1 MLSTKIDKLLED
13 KGALFNE
20 DLIQRGF
27 HDGIE
32 VEKGI
37 VLNEDYLEA
46 HYDELCELFSIF
58 TAYPD
63 IFLDTIAPSDSNFN
77 LFFYQRVVL
86 RAIMRYRD
94 IFVTAPRAFSKS
106 FITILALILQCI
118 FMPGT
123 KRFICAPAKKQSAQI
138 AKEKILEIYERWPLL
153 RREVVGGDITDT
165 PGNFGTDYVSLKFR
179 NKSIFDVVGALD
191 SQRGGRRQG
200 GLIDEVRDHDEKPIN
215 EIVLPLLNVSRR
227 LPDGTVNPKEPNQ
240 QRIFMTSSSSKTC
253 FAYDIML
260 DIFEDAIIHPND
272 SFCLG
277 CDYRVPMLHGLI
289 DRTYINKLRASP
301 SYNERS
307 FAQEY
312 CSIWEGASDDA
323 WFNIDKAEKCRKLK
337 NPELYAKYRGQP
349 NVFYLLSVDVGRI
362 HDQTVVCVF
371 RVNISAEG
379 RHYATLVNIRVLAR
393 QANTKTFTQQAIEL
407 KQMIQAY
414 DPKEVV
420 IDING
425 LGVGLGDEMIKE
437 QVDDHGIF
445 YPAYGF
451 SNDDNYLLTQPKN
464 AIKILYGIKAN
475 GALNS
480 KIHSNVYARLSSGAV
495 RLLIP
500 EQEAKIALLATK
512 VGQSMSPV
520 QRVER
525 LMPHEI
531 TSLLIQEMSNLRLKK
546 TGTSTDITL
555 ERINERYPKDKYS
568 AFAYGLYRIK
578 EIEEAATARSQRRRG
593 RDSSTGRR
601 LVFYSDL

>member
-1 MLSTKIDKLLED
+1 M
-13 KGALFNE
+13 
-20 DLIQRGF
+20 
-27 HDGIE
+27 
-32 VEKGI
+32 
-37 VLNEDYLEA
+37 
-46 HYDELCELFSIF
+46 
-58 TAYPD
+58 
-63 IFLDTIAPSDSNFN
+63 
-77 LFFYQRVVL
+77 
-86 RAIMRYRD
+86 
-94 IFVTAPRAFSKS
+94 
-106 FITILALILQCI
+106 
-118 FMPGT
+118 
-123 KRFICAPAKKQSAQI
+123 
-138 AKEKILEIYERWPLL
+138 
-153 RREVVGGDITDT
+153 
-165 PGNFGTDYVSLKFR
+165 
-179 NKSIFDVVGALD
+179 
-191 SQRGGRRQG
+191 
-200 GLIDEVRDHDEKPIN
+200 DHDEKPIN

-337 NPELYAKYRGQP
+337 NPELHAKYRGQP

-362 HDQTVVCVF
+362 HDQTVVCAF

-379 RHYATLVNIRVLAR
+379 RYYATLVNIRVLAR

-464 AIKILYGIKAN
+464 AIKILYGVKAN
-475 GALNS
+475 GAFNS

-500 EQEAKIALLATK
+500 EQEAKMTLLATK

-578 EIEEAATARSQRRRG
+578 EIEEAAAARRQRRRG
-593 RDSSTGRR
+593 KDGSTGRR

>member
-1 MLSTKIDKLLED
+1 
-13 KGALFNE
+13 
-20 DLIQRGF
+20 
-27 HDGIE
+27 
-32 VEKGI
+32 
-37 VLNEDYLEA
+37 
-46 HYDELCELFSIF
+46 
-58 TAYPD
+58 
-63 IFLDTIAPSDSNFN
+63 
-77 LFFYQRVVL
+77 
-86 RAIMRYRD
+86 
-94 IFVTAPRAFSKS
+94 
-106 FITILALILQCI
+106 
-118 FMPGT
+118 
-123 KRFICAPAKKQSAQI
+123 
-138 AKEKILEIYERWPLL
+138 
-153 RREVVGGDITDT
+153 
-165 PGNFGTDYVSLKFR
+165 
-179 NKSIFDVVGALD
+179 
-191 SQRGGRRQG
+191 
-200 GLIDEVRDHDEKPIN
+200 
-215 EIVLPLLNVSRR
+215 
-227 LPDGTVNPKEPNQ
+227 
-240 QRIFMTSSSSKTC
+240 
-253 FAYDIML
+253 
-260 DIFEDAIIHPND
+260 
-272 SFCLG
+272 
-277 CDYRVPMLHGLI
+277 
-289 DRTYINKLRASP
+289 
-301 SYNERS
+301 
-307 FAQEY
+307 
-312 CSIWEGASDDA
+312 
-323 WFNIDKAEKCRKLK
+323 
-337 NPELYAKYRGQP
+337 
-349 NVFYLLSVDVGRI
+349 
-362 HDQTVVCVF
+362 
-371 RVNISAEG
+371 
-379 RHYATLVNIRVLAR
+379 
-393 QANTKTFTQQAIEL
+393 
-407 KQMIQAY
+407 MIQAY

-475 GALNS
+475 GAFNS

-578 EIEEAATARSQRRRG
+578 EIEEAAAARSQRRRG